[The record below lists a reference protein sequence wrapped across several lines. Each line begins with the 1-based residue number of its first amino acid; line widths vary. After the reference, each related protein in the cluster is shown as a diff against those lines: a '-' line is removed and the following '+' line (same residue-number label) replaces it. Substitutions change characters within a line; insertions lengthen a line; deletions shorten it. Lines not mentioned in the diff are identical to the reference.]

1 VRIAL
6 IAPLVAPLREPQLGG
21 AQVVVC
27 DMAREL
33 TRRGHDVTVYA
44 SRGSAIEGVPI
55 APIDVDPG
63 PLRSDLHHSAGARPA
78 SDAMV
83 SAYRTVYAHVRQGA
97 YDVVHSHG
105 FDEPAITVAS
115 EMGLSVLH
123 TLHLPP
129 SDIVAI
135 ALTRARQRSP
145 GVWCAAVSHAHAEA
159 WRTVVDV
166 DAVLPNGVPVDD
178 IPFCPEAGG
187 AAAIAGR
194 FSSEKGIDD
203 GIAAARLAGLSID
216 VFGTPYDDEY
226 ERGIRRRWHDDGAV
240 RFHAP
245 LPRTLLWGAFGA
257 AAAVLFLSRWDEPFG
272 MVAAEAQAAGT
283 PVVASRRGGIPE
295 VVRDGVTGYLV
306 PSQDTAAAAAA
317 LARVGELSRSACRR
331 HAVESLSLEHSAAA
345 HEVLYGRITGH
356 AGSPSI

>member
-1 VRIAL
+1 VRVAL

-63 PLRSDLHHSAGARPA
+63 PLRSDLHHGATARPP

-83 SAYRTVYAHVRQGA
+83 AAYRTVYAHVRDGA

-115 EMGLSVLH
+115 EMRVSVLH

-129 SDIVAI
+129 SDAVAA
-135 ALTRARQRSP
+135 ALTRARQRSH
-145 GVWCAAVSHAHAEA
+145 GVWCAAVSQAHAEA
-159 WRTVVDV
+159 WRTVVAV

-178 IPFCPEAGG
+178 IAFYPDAGG
-187 AAAIAGR
+187 SAVIAGR
-194 FSSEKGIDD
+194 LSAEKGIED
-203 GIAAARLAGLSID
+203 GIAAARLAGWSID

-226 ERGIRRRWHDDGAV
+226 ERGVRRRWHGDDAV

-245 LPRTLLWGAFGA
+245 LPRNLLWGAFGA
-257 AAAVLFLSRWDEPFG
+257 AAAVLYLSRWDEPFG

-295 VVRDGVTGYLV
+295 VVRHGVTGYLV
-306 PSQDTAAAAAA
+306 PSQDTAAAATA
-317 LARVGELSRSACRR
+317 LARVGELSRSECRR
-331 HAVESLSLEHSAAA
+331 HAVESLSLEQSAAA
-345 HEVLYGRITGH
+345 HETLYAEIAGH
-356 AGSPSI
+356 TGSPPI